1 MEVDSVEE
9 SEKHEQKS
17 DPPRLHRRIVLFPC
31 PLQGHINPMLQLAT
45 LLYSKGF
52 SITIVHT
59 HFNSPNPSNYPL
71 FSFES
76 IFDGNASSSDVSED
90 VIALISNINIHSVTP
105 LKECLVRLLSKSE
118 NHDEPVVCMVSDAIM
133 HFTKGVA
140 ESVGLPRIVLR
151 TSSAISYVTFGYVM
165 ALQKQGLFP
174 IQESRL
180 EDRLPDF
187 PLLKFKDLPTVN
199 TRDST
204 VLYELLFN
212 MLQNTK
218 ASLGL
223 VWNSFE
229 ALEKSALATIAN
241 DYGIPLFPVGPFHKI
256 VKASSSSLITQDS
269 SCISWLNT
277 QSPNS
282 VIYVSFGSIVG
293 MDRTGFV
300 EIAWGLANSGH
311 PFLWVVRPD
320 SVPDCYDLLQ
330 LLPDGFLEIV
340 KGRSCIVQW
349 APQQDVLAHPA
360 VGGFWTHNGW
370 NSTLESICEGVPML
384 CTPSFG
390 DQKVNARFVNEVCSV
405 TKFSK
410 KLRIFFGEI
419 KAFFMECGA
428 RSKSMVG
435 IYKIMQVWRV
445 GLHLENWLERRD
457 IESSINRLMEGE
469 ERKEM
474 IARVKD
480 LKEETELC
488 LRKGGSSYESL
499 QSLTDL
505 ILSF

>member
-1 MEVDSVEE
+1 MEV
-9 SEKHEQKS
+9 EQKS
-17 DPPRLHRRIVLFPC
+17 DPSPPRLHRRIVLFPC

-59 HFNSPNPSNYPL
+59 HFNSPNPSNHPL

-90 VIALISNINIHSVTP
+90 VIALISNINYNSVTP
-105 LKECLVRLLSKSE
+105 LKECLVRLLSKF
-118 NHDEPVVCMVSDAIM
+118 EPIVCMVSDAIM

-140 ESVGLPRIVLR
+140 ENVGLPRIVLR
-151 TSSAISYVTFGYVM
+151 TSSAISYVAFGYVT

-180 EDRLPDF
+180 EDRLPDL
-187 PLLKFKDLPTVN
+187 PPLKFKDLPTIN

-204 VLYELLFN
+204 VL
-212 MLQNTK
+212 
-218 ASLGL
+218 
-223 VWNSFE
+223 
-229 ALEKSALATIAN
+229 
-241 DYGIPLFPVGPFHKI
+241 
-256 VKASSSSLITQDS
+256 
-269 SCISWLNT
+269 
-277 QSPNS
+277 
-282 VIYVSFGSIVG
+282 FGSIVG

-320 SVPDCYDLLQ
+320 SVSDCYNLLQ
-330 LLPDGFLEIV
+330 FLPDGFLEIV

-384 CTPSFG
+384 CSPSFG
-390 DQKVNARFVNEVCSV
+390 DQRVNARFVSEAKGGTIGRSAKFFLPPQEVY
-405 TKFSK
+405 
-410 KLRIFFGEI
+410 LLLN
-419 KAFFMECGA
+419 M
-428 RSKSMVG
+428 
-435 IYKIMQVWRV
+435 VWRV
-445 GLHLENWLERRD
+445 GLHLENRLERGD

-469 ERKEM
+469 EREEM

-499 QSLTDL
+499 QSLIDL
-505 ILSF
+505 IFSF